1 MSDATSSGGRR
12 RAEAPAQHSIEEIL
26 EAARQGVER
35 ISPEDLPAAQAQ
47 GAHVIDIRSV
57 ATREPEG
64 HIPGA
69 TVIERLVL
77 EWRLDPG
84 SEHRMPE
91 GPGHDDLV
99 VVVCNEGYSSSL
111 APLHRGGGAA
121 PGAPPPPAVLH
132 AATPPT
138 STLCSLRKHG
148 TGGRLRT

>member
-1 MSDATSSGGRR
+1 MSDAASSGGRR

-99 VVVCNEGYSSSL
+99 VVVCNEGYYSSL
-111 APLHRGGGAA
+111 AARDLRDLGFHRATDLLGGFRGYRAA
-121 PGAPPPPAVLH
+121 GLPIEAE
-132 AATPPT
+132 PT
-138 STLCSLRKHG
+138 RSVD
-148 TGGRLRT
+148 